1 MSCDPKLVS
10 GRPDLIEVWFLGERR
25 NINRAW
31 YNAVTDLAN
40 SNARSPRL
48 NLEAHQHALV
58 DKEILP

>member
-1 MSCDPKLVS
+1 MSCDPKLVP

-40 SNARSPRL
+40 SNARFPRL